1 MLRFRPI
8 LFALLGCAPALAQQN
23 CLPCHTKQVEAFA
36 KSGMGNAMRLPEK
49 DAAGKVEHELSA
61 TKLSVIQQPD
71 GMHHRV
77 ERNGLTEDQRI
88 RWAIGS
94 GKVGHSYVIQVGEY
108 LFESPVS
115 YYAQRGQWDVSPG
128 YQLQSNPDFD
138 RPITTECLF
147 CHAGDLRT
155 AGTPPNRFADPP
167 FASLGISCERC
178 HGPAGEHQRA
188 PSRRNIVNPAKLPER
203 ARDSVCEQCH
213 LGGEARILN
222 PGRKWHD
229 FTPGHELETVFTV
242 YVNRTPANA
251 TLKVVSQVEQ
261 LAQSRCARESGGKL
275 WCATCHDPHDPKKL
289 TVARQREVCLSCHN
303 KPLGASHPKAEDC
316 ASCHMPRT
324 PTPEIAHTAYTD
336 HRIRLRPEEPSSNT
350 AAGDLDL
357 VAWREPASAIR
368 LRNLGLAYLGAAG
381 KQRSLAA
388 SREGVRLLT
397 QLEEPPADDPP
408 VLEGLGLLFLKQ
420 SPADAVQFFRQALL
434 KQADNARHALN
445 LGIALEASGDGH
457 AAVEMWNRAIAIDP
471 SFDTA
476 YLQLAEYYQKTGQAD
491 LRRETLQRYLK
502 FMPQSLIFR
511 DALK

>member
-1 MLRFRPI
+1 MI
-8 LFALLGCAPALAQQN
+8 ALLGCVPALAQQN
-23 CLPCHTKQVEAFA
+23 CLPCHAKQVEAYA
-36 KSGMGNAMRLPEK
+36 KSGMGNAMRVPEK

-61 TKLSVIQQPD
+61 TKLAVIQQPD

-88 RWAIGS
+88 RWAVGS
-94 GKVGHSYVIQVGEY
+94 GKIGHSYIIQVGDY

-115 YYAQRGQWDVSPG
+115 YFAQRGEWDVSPG
-128 YQLQSNPDFD
+128 YQSQSNLDFD

-147 CHAGDLRT
+147 CHAGEVRT
-155 AGTPPNRFADPP
+155 LGASPNRFADPP

-178 HGPAGEHQRA
+178 HGPTNEHTRA
-188 PSRRNIVNPAKLPER
+188 PSRRNIVNPARLPER

-229 FTPGHELETVFTV
+229 FTPGQELETVLTV
-242 YVNRTPANA
+242 YVNRNRGNA
-251 TLKVVSQVEQ
+251 PLKVVSQVEQ

-275 WCATCHDPHDPKKL
+275 WCGTCHDPHDPKKL
-289 TVARQREVCLSCHN
+289 TVARQREVCQSCHN
-303 KPLGASHPKAEDC
+303 KPLAESHPKAAEDC
-316 ASCHMPRT
+316 ASCHMLRT
-324 PTPEIAHTAYTD
+324 STTEIAHTAYTD
-336 HRIRLRPEEPSSNT
+336 HRIRIKPEEPGAPT
-350 AAGDLDL
+350 AAGDPDL

-368 LRNLGLAYLGAAG
+368 LRNLGLAYLAAARTE
-381 KQRSLAA
+381 RSLAA
-388 SREGVRLLT
+388 SKEGLRLLM

-408 VLEGLGLLFLKQ
+408 VLDGIGTLFVKQ
-420 SPADAVQFFRQALL
+420 SPADAVQLFSQALR
-434 KQADNARHALN
+434 KQPDNARYAVN

-457 AAVEMWNRAIAIDP
+457 AAVEMWNRAIAADP
-471 SFDTA
+471 SYDSA
-476 YLQLAEYYQKTGQAD
+476 YLHLAEYYQKTGQAD